1 LLSNYCF
8 LSYGI
13 LSFSQ
18 GGRGMKHYLGD
29 GMLLVTAIVWG
40 SGFVVTDIALEYL
53 TPYQVMAGRFVL
65 ATLLLIILFGYK
77 LKTLTKSV
85 MWKGTILG
93 TFLFLAFALQTVGL
107 QHTTPSKNAF
117 LTAVNVV
124 IVPVIAY
131 LLYKRRIDRYEMA
144 GSVITIVGIGLLS
157 IQSSMTINI
166 GDVLSLACAVAF
178 AFDIFYTNLFAKKE
192 DAISLTIVQFIT
204 ASILSVVAVLIKG
217 NIPTTLEHE
226 GVYSILYLAV
236 FSTSLAY
243 LFQNKAHQYTTA
255 TKAAI
260 ILSTESFFGMLF
272 SVLFLQEVLT
282 GRMITGAVL
291 IMVAILIAELKPSF
305 IKKRSVKKSY
315 EK

>member
-1 LLSNYCF
+1 
-8 LSYGI
+8 
-13 LSFSQ
+13 
-18 GGRGMKHYLGD
+18 MKQYLGD

-65 ATLLLIILFGYK
+65 ATLLLIILFGAK
-77 LKTLTKSV
+77 LKTLTNSV

-93 TFLFLAFALQTVGL
+93 TFLFLAFVLQTVGL

-131 LLYKRRIDRYEMA
+131 LLYKRRIDRYEMV
-144 GSVITIVGIGLLS
+144 GSVITIVGIGLLLS

-178 AFDIFYTNLFAKKE
+178 AFDIFYTNLFVKKE

-217 NIPTTLEHE
+217 DIPTSLESE

-236 FSTSLAY
+236 FSTPLAY

-272 SVLFLQEVLT
+272 SVLFLHEVLT
-282 GRMITGAVL
+282 GRMVTGAVL
-291 IMVAILIAELKPSF
+291 IIMAILIAELKPSF
-305 IKKRSVKKSY
+305 IKKQSVKKTY